1 LVVLTKSVLSEA
13 LAASEIIMN
22 TWEDLDREARE
33 VDKLTKDQ
41 APDLVLLLQDAIGLF
56 ADAFSIADNS
66 DTTDATMAKMSL
78 LSQNFTTLKC
88 AVDLALRG
96 YYSQS
101 QNLLRIVYENWIAF
115 HYLTKN
121 PDEAHILL
129 REPNTGKRLPNP
141 AVMRKALGED
151 FKPLKGKMIQWYKV
165 LCCFAHPHAA
175 GVLPQIATN
184 FVLDETSIHYGTTY
198 KDDLFRASVYTISI
212 WTGVMLDDVAQWIPN
227 TNEWYEKQSKLEERI
242 LRFIDRENEIF
253 KSKKSKSGRTE
264 QNPTT

>member
-1 LVVLTKSVLSEA
+1 
-13 LAASEIIMN
+13 MN
-22 TWEDLDREARE
+22 TWEDFEREARE

-41 APDLVLLLQDAIGLF
+41 SPDIVLLLQDAIGLF

-78 LSQNFTTLKC
+78 LSQNFATLKC

-101 QNLLRIVYENWIAF
+101 MNLLRIVYENWIAF

-129 REPNTGKRLPNP
+129 RDPNISNRLPDP

-151 FKPLKGKMIQWYKV
+151 FNPLKEKIKQWYDV

-175 GVLPQIATN
+175 GVLPQITVN
-184 FVLDETSIHYGTTY
+184 LISDETSIHYGTTY
-198 KDDLFRASVYTISI
+198 KDDFFRVSVYNICI
-212 WTGVMLDDVAQWIPN
+212 WTGVMLDAVGLWIPI
-227 TNEWYEKQSKLEERI
+227 TNEWYKRRNKLEERI
-242 LRFIDRENEIF
+242 LRFIEEENEIS
-253 KSKKSKSGRTE
+253 KSKESKSGGTE

>member
-1 LVVLTKSVLSEA
+1 
-13 LAASEIIMN
+13 MN
-22 TWEDLDREARE
+22 TWEDFEREARE
-33 VDKLTKDQ
+33 VDKFTKDQ
-41 APDLVLLLQDAIGLF
+41 ASDLVLLLQDAIGLF
-56 ADAFSIADNS
+56 AEAFSIADNS
-66 DTTDATMAKMSL
+66 ERTDATLSKMSL

-101 QNLLRIVYENWIAF
+101 VNLLRIVYENWIAF

-129 REPNTGKRLPNP
+129 RKPNTGKRLPDP

-151 FKPLKGKMIQWYKV
+151 FNPLKEKIKEWYDV

-175 GVLPQIATN
+175 GVLPQIAIN
-184 FVLDETSIHYGTTY
+184 LIPDETSIHYGTTY
-198 KDDLFRASVYTISI
+198 KDDFFRRDVYAICI
-212 WTGVMLDDVAQWIPN
+212 WTGVMLDEVGPWIPN
-227 TNEWYEKQSKLEERI
+227 TNEWYEKRSKLGERI
-242 LRFIDRENEIF
+242 LRFIDGENEIF